1 MTSWDDLLFLGLLGF
16 AVLGLLL
23 TILCRNDFQRI
34 AENQGGSYF
43 SISKEV
49 AKRRPIIGNL
59 LRGVHFSL
67 LLFAIAFVALRLIGS
82 N

>member
-1 MTSWDDLLFLGLLGF
+1 MASWDDLLFLGLLAF

-34 AENQGGSYF
+34 AESQGGSYL
-43 SISKEV
+43 SITREV

-59 LRGVHFSL
+59 LRGVHLSL
-67 LLFAIAFVALRLIGS
+67 LLFAITFVALRLIGS